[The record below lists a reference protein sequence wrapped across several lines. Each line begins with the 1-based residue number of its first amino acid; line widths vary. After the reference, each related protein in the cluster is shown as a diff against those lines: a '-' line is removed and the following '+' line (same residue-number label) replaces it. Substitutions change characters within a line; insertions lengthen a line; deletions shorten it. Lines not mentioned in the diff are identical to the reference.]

1 MKQSMKALAALAV
14 VGTLAGCAGSD
25 VAEPSSP
32 EFTKIKETTAKEITP
47 EKTTSEKETTES
59 SSTPPTTRKSDTPV
73 NPANY
78 ERAGMSVFTYDVGDF
93 SGTCAISPH
102 GATCQGVTPN
112 DAPMVTAVPLPP
124 RKADAIYAGEDG
136 MHFTV
141 FEGVGPSQGRIDP
154 GQSITINENS
164 CAYPDDETLRCV
176 SGANSFTV
184 HGDGEITT
192 DGQLDQPPV
201 WTLPDYY

>member
-1 MKQSMKALAALAV
+1 MKQSMKTLAALAV

-32 EFTKIKETTAKEITP
+32 EFTKIKETTAKEP
-47 EKTTSEKETTES
+47 TTEETTTEET
-59 SSTPPTTRKSDTPV
+59 TPSKTRRADTPV
-73 NPANY
+73 NPADY

-102 GATCQGVTPN
+102 GATCQGVTPD

-164 CAYPDDETLRCV
+164 CSYPDDETLRCV